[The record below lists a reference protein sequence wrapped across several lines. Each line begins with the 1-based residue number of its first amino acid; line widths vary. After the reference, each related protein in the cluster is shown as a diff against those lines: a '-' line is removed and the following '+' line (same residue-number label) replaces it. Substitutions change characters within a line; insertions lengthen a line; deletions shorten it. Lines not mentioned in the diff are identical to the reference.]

1 MVPTPM
7 HKLAVIVL
15 ATLYASVSA
24 RIVEVGPGKTYA
36 KPSAAAT
43 IARNGDTVTIAPG
56 IYSGDV
62 AIWSADNLLLMGTAK
77 YAHIKA
83 NGANAAGKGSW
94 VFQGNNCRVRNI
106 EFSEAR
112 VPDENGAGIRL
123 EGNGITI
130 TDCYFHHNEN
140 GILTGGGS
148 GEIIIEYSEF
158 AENGFGDGQSH
169 NMYIGDVASFT
180 LRYCHTH
187 HARIGHNIKTRAL
200 KNHILYNN
208 SSGGTTGTSS
218 YELDMPNGGFAY
230 VIGNVFQQ
238 SDGTDNPTL
247 LAYGAEGLKNQGK
260 ELYVINNTFVNDRTN
275 GATFIDIAGGT
286 TAKVRNNLF
295 VGTGRMLSGTADTSG
310 NVSTTAPAFV
320 NKATGDYRLTAG
332 SPAIDKGKD
341 PGSAETF
348 NLAPTM
354 HYLHPAKAEKR
365 PVKGALDAGAFE
377 FGDPA
382 SVLPQR
388 RGMNAPA
395 GRHRDEAWK
404 FGFGFSGGMTGYR
417 NAAGRWEDPGSRPGV
432 LQAFR

>member
-1 MVPTPM
+1 MFQYQSILILSAA
-7 HKLAVIVL
+7 LASF
-15 ATLYASVSA
+15 YDSSFA
-24 RIVEVGPGKTYA
+24 RILDVGPGKTYA
-36 KPSAAAT
+36 KPSAAA
-43 IARNGDTVTIAPG
+43 AVVKDGDTITITPG
-56 IYSGDV
+56 VYSGDV
-62 AIWSADNLLLMGTAK
+62 AIWPADNLLLMGTAK

-83 NGANAAGKGSW
+83 NGAHAAGKGSW
-94 VFQGNNCRVRNI
+94 VIQGNNCRVRSI

-112 VPDENGAGIRL
+112 VPDQNGAGIRL

-130 TDCYFHHNEN
+130 SDCYFHHNEN

-169 NMYIGDVASFT
+169 NMYIGNVASFI
-180 LRYCHTH
+180 LQFCYTH
-187 HARIGHNIKTRAL
+187 HAKIGHNIKTRAL
-200 KNHILYNN
+200 ENRILYNN

-238 SDGTDNPTL
+238 GDATDNPTL
-247 LAYGAEGLKNQGK
+247 LAYGAEGLKNPGK

-286 TAKVRNNLF
+286 TAKVRNNLI
-295 VGTGRMLSGTADTSG
+295 VGAGRLLSGTADTSG

-341 PGSAETF
+341 PGSAGTV

-354 HYLHPAKAEKR
+354 QYLHPANAEKR

-377 FGDPA
+377 FGGSA
-382 SVLPQR
+382 SVLRPR

-395 GRHRDEAWK
+395 RPRKGGAWMFR
-404 FGFGFSGGMTGYR
+404 FGFGAGLTGFW
-417 NAAGRWEDPGSRPGV
+417 NAAGLWEDPG
-432 LQAFR
+432 